1 MDESVEPAAVAQS
14 AAITAI
20 LARYEAEEIDDLDV
34 TARFTDSELTL
45 DVYLLVEGEDTADV
59 VTEAVEAGTAAV
71 DELFGE

>member
-14 AAITAI
+14 AAIDAI